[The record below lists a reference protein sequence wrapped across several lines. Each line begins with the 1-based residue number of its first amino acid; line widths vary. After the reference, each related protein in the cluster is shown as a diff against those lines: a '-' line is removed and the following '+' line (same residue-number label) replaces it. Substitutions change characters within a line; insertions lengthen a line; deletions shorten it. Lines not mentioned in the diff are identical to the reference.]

1 MGKIVAASGRNLRK
15 AMLMLESCH
24 VKAGAD
30 PITDQVST
38 SLSCSPDP
46 DSSQHRTAALSLSSC
61 GDISLEEGGGQVE
74 VSPADWETF
83 IAVIAQNI
91 LEEQTP
97 KRLLEIRC
105 PGTCL
110 PPP

>member
-1 MGKIVAASGRNLRK
+1 M
-15 AMLMLESCH
+15 
-24 VKAGAD
+24 
-30 PITDQVST
+30 
-38 SLSCSPDP
+38 
-46 DSSQHRTAALSLSSC
+46 
-61 GDISLEEGGGQVE
+61 E

-110 PPP
+110 PPPVNPPYLLPVFLPRPFSSLLLSLLPPAPALPRSLAASEHEG

>member
-1 MGKIVAASGRNLRK
+1 MVRSCSSSEGRLTLRRGFEQRGSKKPLSPVVMGKIVAASGRNLRK

-61 GDISLEEGGGQVE
+61 GDISLEEGG
-74 VSPADWETF
+74 
-83 IAVIAQNI
+83 
-91 LEEQTP
+91 EQ
-97 KRLLEIRC
+97 KK
-105 PGTCL
+105 
-110 PPP
+110 